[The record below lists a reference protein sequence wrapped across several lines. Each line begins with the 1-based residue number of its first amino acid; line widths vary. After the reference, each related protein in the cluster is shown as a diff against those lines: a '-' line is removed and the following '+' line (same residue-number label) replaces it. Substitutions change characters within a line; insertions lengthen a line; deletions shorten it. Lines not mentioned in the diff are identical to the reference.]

1 MGGSMMEEYATALA
15 KRISGLFGNK
25 LTGVYLHGSLA
36 MDCFNPEISD
46 IDLLIIVENGLRKD
60 EKEAL
65 DALFLKEYRG
75 DHLPAK
81 GLEVSVIT
89 RGNVYPLLYPTPF
102 EYHFSDMHIDAIRR
116 GAATFPATDPDI
128 AAHIAVIRTRGRVL
142 IGEPIGAVFAPVP
155 YHNYMKAIC
164 YDIHDAEADIS
175 KQPTYMILNLCR
187 VYQFCIKQF
196 VTSKKEGGE
205 WGLQSLPVRFHPI
218 IQKALKV
225 YETGE
230 MWQTAVEEEASLT
243 DFAVYMTSIIREKS
257 INFLEHDDNLKI

>member
-1 MGGSMMEEYATALA
+1 MEEYATSLA

-36 MDCFNPEISD
+36 MDCFNPRISD
-46 IDLLIIVENGLRKD
+46 VDLLIIVEDGISND
-60 EKEAL
+60 EKKAL
-65 DALFLKEYRG
+65 DDLFLNEYIG

-81 GLEVSVIT
+81 GLEASVL
-89 RGNVYPLLYPTPF
+89 RRRNVRPLLYPTPF
-102 EYHFSDMHIDAIRR
+102 EYHFSDMHIDAIKR

-128 AAHIAVIRTRGRVL
+128 AAHIAVILTRGKAL
-142 IGEPIGAVFAPVP
+142 IGEPIEAVFAPVP
-155 YHNYMKAIC
+155 YNYYMKSI
-164 YDIHDAEADIS
+164 YNDIHDAEADIL

-187 VYQFCIKQF
+187 VYQFCINQS
-196 VTSKKEGGE
+196 VASKKEGGE

-230 MWQTAVEEEASLT
+230 MWQTAVEKEASLT
-243 DFAVYMTSIIREKS
+243 DFAVYMTSSIREKS
-257 INFLEHDDNLKI
+257 INFLDHDDNLKI